1 MAYSDDQRPRRD
13 SGREG
18 DAPRRESRPKRDGD
32 RSDRDEARPSRGE
45 WRSERPA
52 RSEGRP
58 ARDGGRPVR
67 DGDRPGRGSDRPVRP
82 AGRAER
88 STDDAPRHKEWANT
102 RREVEVERKLSPLI
116 PDEITEKDIEIG
128 VRAQLKTLTPENAEK
143 VARHLAMVA
152 LLIDQDPDLA
162 HEHALA
168 AADRAGRIAVV
179 RETVGCTAYAV
190 GDFALALRELLTHR
204 RISGSNE
211 QVALIVDSERGL
223 GRPERAI
230 EVGRSVDAK
239 ELTAEARVNLAIAMS
254 GARLDL
260 GQTELALSELEIAEL
275 NPKKVF
281 AYSPPLFFAYAD
293 VLEDLGREAE
303 STTWADLGNRA
314 TTALAGED
322 EEDETVTVLE
332 EIEIPVRR
340 EWTPEEREARAR
352 QREERAGGGR
362 GGFGERRP
370 FGEGRPSRD
379 GYDRPRRDGDRDARP
394 RRDGDSRPRRD
405 GDARPARDVDN
416 RPQRGERRPY
426 GDRSDRPQGGERR
439 SFGDR
444 DGRGQRGERPERGE
458 RRSFGDRDSRPP
470 RSDDRPSRDGNG
482 RPARDS
488 NSNDRPP
495 RGEGRGARP
504 ARPVSRDDYRPKRDK

>member
-67 DGDRPGRGSDRPVRP
+67 EGGRPSRGGDRPGRGSDRPVRA

-88 STDDAPRHKEWANT
+88 STEDAPRHKEWANT
-102 RREVEVERKLSPLI
+102 RRDVEVERKLSPLI

-303 STTWADLGNRA
+303 SKTWADLGNRA
-314 TTALAGED
+314 TIALGGED
-322 EEDETVTVLE
+322 DEDETITVLE

-352 QREERAGGGR
+352 QREERSGGGR

-379 GYDRPRRDGDRDARP
+379 GDR
-394 RRDGDSRPRRD
+394 DSRPRRD
-405 GDARPARDVDN
+405 GDARPARDGAG
-416 RPQRGERRPY
+416 RPER
-426 GDRSDRPQGGERR
+426 GERR

-458 RRSFGDRDSRPP
+458 RRSFGERDSRPP
-470 RSDDRPSRDGNG
+470 RSDDRPARDGNG

>member
-1 MAYSDDQRPRRD
+1 MAYSDEQRPRRK

-18 DAPRRESRPKRDGD
+18 DAARRDSRPKRDGD
-32 RSDRDEARPSRGE
+32 RPGRDEARPSRGE
-45 WRSERPA
+45 WRSERPV
-52 RSEGRP
+52 RGESRP
-58 ARDGGRPVR
+58 ARDGGRPNR
-67 DGDRPGRGSDRPVRP
+67 TGDRPVRP

-88 STDDAPRHKEWANT
+88 STDDAPRHKEWANS
-102 RREVEVERKLSPLI
+102 RREVQVERKLAPLI

-143 VARHLAMVA
+143 VARHLAMVS
-152 LLIDQDPDLA
+152 LLIDQDPELA

-211 QVALIVDSERGL
+211 QIALIVDSERGL

-230 EVGRSVDAK
+230 EVGRSVDSK
-239 ELTAEARVNLAIAMS
+239 GLSAEARVNLAIAMS

-260 GQTELALSELEIAEL
+260 GQAELALSELEIAEL

-293 VLEDLGREAE
+293 VLEDLGREPEAK
-303 STTWADLGNRA
+303 SWADLGNRA
-314 TTALAGED
+314 AIALSG
-322 EEDETVTVLE
+322 EEDEDETITVLE

-362 GGFGERRP
+362 SGSGERRP
-370 FGEGRPSRD
+370 LGERRSFSEGRPRRED
-379 GYDRPRRDGDRDARP
+379 GDRPRRDGDRD
-394 RRDGDSRPRRD
+394 SRPRRD
-405 GDARPARDVDN
+405 GDFRPK
-416 RPQRGERRPY
+416 
-426 GDRSDRPQGGERR
+426 
-439 SFGDR
+439 R
-444 DGRGQRGERPERGE
+444 DGDSRPERGE
-458 RRSFGDRDSRPP
+458 RRSFGDGDS
-470 RSDDRPSRDGNG
+470 
-482 RPARDS
+482 
-488 NSNDRPP
+488 RPP
-495 RGEGRGARP
+495 RGEGRPARDGGARPARDRDEGPARGNNRDARPPRAGGRGDRP